1 MKSPLR
7 SFFRIFPILVLI
19 LLAGYSQEKTGPA
32 PRSGRGPAGAD
43 SLRGGSNKLW
53 YRQPAKEW
61 TEALPVG
68 NGRLGGMVFG
78 DPARELIQLNEE
90 SLWAGCPVDNNNPLA
105 LRNLPEIRRLLFAGE
120 YEKAGELASKTM
132 LGTPPQIR
140 SYQPL
145 GDLRLDF
152 GAEAGSDASDAASS
166 HGKSYKRDLSLREGI
181 AGVIYQDAAGHKIAR
196 EVYASAVDD
205 ILVVRILGDPGTKID
220 VRVRLTREKDASTAA
235 VSPNELAMT
244 GQIVDAPDPL
254 KGPGG
259 KHMRFA
265 ARLIALADSG
275 RVAAAENGAG
285 LRITEASSVTILLT
299 AATDYSLDKL
309 DFDRTIDP
317 AAECSAILSR
327 ARRYSP
333 LELRARHVAEHSAL
347 FDRVALD
354 LGEDG
359 SAIHPTDVRLERLRN
374 GGEDP
379 GLVALY
385 FQYGRYLLMGSSR
398 RPGALPANLQ
408 GIWNK
413 DFEAAWNSD
422 FHTNIN
428 LQMNYWPAE
437 VSNLPETVVPLADFL
452 RKLTVPGRVTARD
465 TYGARGWTL
474 HHLTDPFGR
483 TGVADGVW
491 GVSPMA
497 GPWMTLTLW
506 DHYEFT
512 GDEGFLRET
521 AYPVMKGAAE
531 FVSDFLVP
539 SPEGRLVTAPS
550 HSPENA
556 FLDPRTEKPVLL
568 TYGAT
573 IDFEIARALFDAC
586 IRASGILGV
595 DRDFARRLEE
605 LREKLPPF
613 QVGRYANLQEWI
625 KDYGENEPGHRHMS
639 HMLGL
644 YPLALFTPETPELY
658 AAARTAIARRL
669 ANGGGQTGWS
679 RAWIV
684 SFFARLLDGETAYG
698 NVLTLLRKSTLRN
711 LFDTHPP
718 FQIDGNFGGA
728 AGIAEMLLQ
737 SHRGFIQLL
746 PAVPKAWTSGRVQ
759 GLIARGGFEVGM
771 EWRDGKIERVKILS
785 KKGNPLR
792 LANPFIGRPGEIS
805 ADGASLAADA
815 LRKDVIEMSTRPGQR
830 LVLSV
835 LPRY

>member
-1 MKSPLR
+1 
-7 SFFRIFPILVLI
+7 
-19 LLAGYSQEKTGPA
+19 
-32 PRSGRGPAGAD
+32 
-43 SLRGGSNKLW
+43 
-53 YRQPAKEW
+53 
-61 TEALPVG
+61 
-68 NGRLGGMVFG
+68 MVFG
-78 DPARELIQLNEE
+78 DPTRELIQLNEE

-105 LRNLPEIRRLLFAGE
+105 LQNLPEIRRLLFAGE

-152 GAEAGSDASDAASS
+152 SEEGGPSAAGGTSQ
-166 HGKSYKRDLSLREGI
+166 GLKSYRRDLRLRDGV
-181 AGVIYQDAAGHKIAR
+181 AGVNYEDSAGRRYFR
-196 EVYASAVDD
+196 EVFASAVDD
-205 ILVVRILGDPGTKID
+205 VLVVRLLGEAGAKID
-220 VRVRLTREKDASTAA
+220 VRVRLARDKDSLTAA
-235 VSPNELAMT
+235 VSSSELLMT
-244 GQIVDAPDPL
+244 GQIADAPDPL

-259 KHMRFA
+259 KHMKFA
-265 ARLIALADSG
+265 ARLLALSDGGKIAATGDG
-275 RVAAAENGAG
+275 PG
-285 LRITEASSVTILLT
+285 LRVTGASSLVLLLT

-309 DFDRTIDP
+309 GFDRSVDP
-317 AAECSAILSR
+317 AAKCAAILSQ
-327 ARRYSP
+327 ARPYSP
-333 LELRARHVAEHSAL
+333 LELRARHVAEHGAL
-347 FDRVALD
+347 FDRVSLD
-354 LGEDG
+354 LGGDG
-359 SAIHPTDVRLERLRN
+359 FADDPTDIRLERLRN

-379 GLVALY
+379 GLVAVY
-385 FQYGRYLLMGSSR
+385 FQYGRYLLMDSSR
-398 RPGALPANLQ
+398 RPGVLPANLQ

-437 VSNLPETVVPLADFL
+437 VANLPETVVPLAGFL
-452 RKLTVPGRVTARD
+452 EKLTAPGRVTARD

-497 GPWMTLTLW
+497 GPWMALTLW

-539 SPEGRLVTAPS
+539 SPEGWLVTAPS

-556 FLDPRTEKPVLL
+556 FLDPRTGKPVLL

-573 IDFEIARALFDAC
+573 IDIEIARALFDAC
-586 IRASGILGV
+586 AKASGILGT
-595 DRDFARRLEE
+595 DPEFARRLRD
-605 LREKLPPF
+605 LGEKLPPF
-613 QVGRYANLQEWI
+613 QVGRHGNIQEWI
-625 KDYGENEPGHRHMS
+625 KDYQENEPGHRHMS

-644 YPLALFTPETPELY
+644 YPLALLTPETPRLFE
-658 AAARTAIARRL
+658 AARVAISRRL

-684 SFFARLLDGETAYG
+684 SFFARLLDGETAHR
-698 NVLTLLRKSTLRN
+698 NVLALLRKSTLPN

-718 FQIDGNFGGA
+718 FQIDGNFGGT
-728 AGIAEMLLQ
+728 AGIAEMLIQ
-737 SHRGFIQLL
+737 SHRGFVHLL
-746 PAVPKAWTSGRVQ
+746 PAIPKAWGQ
-759 GLIARGGFEVGM
+759 GQVKGLVARGGFEVDM
-771 EWRDGKIERVKILS
+771 EWREWKVERVGILS
-785 KKGNPLR
+785 KRGSPLR
-792 LANPFIGRPGEIS
+792 LANPFIGRSGKIS
-805 ADGASLAADA
+805 VSGASLEAGA
-815 LRKDVIEMSTRPGQR
+815 LRKDFIEIRTKPGQR
-830 LVLSV
+830 VVLSV
-835 LPRY
+835 SPRD